1 MKLTKRLALVAALVI
16 PLGLTALP
24 VQAQQRDRGDRG
36 RREAPRQEQAK
47 RARQYPNNPPQVR
60 TGPQS
65 RPAPSRNVPEF
76 RNAPRAAV
84 PRVAPRVVTP
94 APYIRGRS
102 EGYRS
107 YNYRPSLRGPSVV
120 YRPYAYTFR
129 PRLRIGFGVFLGY
142 PVPYP
147 AYDPYLYAPAYG
159 YPSVSGYG
167 AYGGVSLEISPSNAA
182 VIVDGQYLGI
192 VYDFYDPGRP
202 LSLAIGRHHISV
214 QAPGYRPLDFD
225 VNIVPGQVLPYR
237 GDLAP
242 F

>member
-1 MKLTKRLALVAALVI
+1 MKLTRTLALAAALVI
-16 PLGLTALP
+16 PLSLTALP
-24 VQAQQRDRGDRG
+24 VQAQQRDRGN
-36 RREAPRQEQAK
+36 RRRAEAPRQEQAAG
-47 RARQYPNNPPQVR
+47 ARQYRNTPQ
-60 TGPQS
+60 
-65 RPAPSRNVPEF
+65 SRNVPQSRNSPEF
-76 RNAPRAAV
+76 RHTPRAAV
-84 PRVAPRVVTP
+84 PRGVPRAVTP
-94 APYIRGRS
+94 APYGGGRS
-102 EGYRS
+102 DGYRS
-107 YNYRPSLRGPSVV
+107 YNYRSYDYRPSLRDGSQ

-142 PVPYP
+142 PVAYP
-147 AYDPYLYAPAYG
+147 SYDPYTYPPASG
-159 YPSVSGYG
+159 YPSASGYG
-167 AYGGVSLEISPSNAA
+167 GYGGVSLEISPSNAA

-202 LSLAIGRHHISV
+202 LTLGVGRRHISV